1 MIKVRAIFYARA
13 CPKHPRVRGQSS
25 QGFAVGHIEPYRCEG
40 STENPC
46 ICIIH
51 TKGCYGETLMNIC
64 YHLSTSAK
72 QFHFDTY
79 PMIRP
84 PESLFDF

>member
-1 MIKVRAIFYARA
+1 MFTRGYARHPCTQIA
-13 CPKHPRVRGQSS
+13 CCQGVAVRPIG
-25 QGFAVGHIEPYRCEG
+25 AYRCEG

-64 YHLSTSAK
+64 YHLSTSV
-72 QFHFDTY
+72 
-79 PMIRP
+79 
-84 PESLFDF
+84 SLWYISYDKTSWKPVWFL